1 MPRWCTRW
9 GVPPRLG
16 HLGVWWSGRWPDDP
30 AELAEVVHRLV
41 AAGYRTLWRS
51 GGFAEGLDPGFGHLL
66 GAHPSVTVASGIHS
80 IWTTPAKETAQARS
94 RLAERHGDRFLLGLG
109 VSHAEIVDPSGRHY
123 EHPYRAMAAYLDGLD
138 QAEPPVSADCRVL
151 AALGERMLDLA
162 AQRSAGAHPYFVPV
176 EHTAAARERLG
187 PGPLL
192 APEVAVVL
200 EEDAAEA
207 RRVARSH
214 SALYLGLRNYVANL
228 ARLGFSEKDLAGAG
242 SDRLVDAVVAWG
254 DEAAVADRV
263 REHLDAGAD
272 HVCLQ
277 VLNGGFDTFPL
288 PEYELVASSLLP
300 P

>member
-1 MPRWCTRW
+1 M
-9 GVPPRLG
+9 
-16 HLGVWWSGRWPDDP
+16 
-30 AELAEVVHRLV
+30 
-41 AAGYRTLWRS
+41 
-51 GGFAEGLDPGFGHLL
+51 
-66 GAHPSVTVASGIHS
+66 
-80 IWTTPAKETAQARS
+80 
-94 RLAERHGDRFLLGLG
+94 
-109 VSHAEIVDPSGRHY
+109 
-123 EHPYRAMAAYLDGLD
+123 
-138 QAEPPVSADCRVL
+138 
-151 AALGERMLDLA
+151 
-162 AQRSAGAHPYFVPV
+162 
-176 EHTAAARERLG
+176 
-187 PGPLL
+187 
-192 APEVAVVL
+192 L